1 MGGVYHNLYLVHNSD
16 LVDIF
21 RPFGEFDEGL
31 VSPDWRTS
39 ARNSQR
45 NSVKGLDNNTP
56 PPHLVRGAFILYHIW
71 VDLSTGTLRFGVLI
85 FLKISSYHMD
95 LSK

>member
-16 LVDIF
+16 LVDLF
-21 RPFGEFDEGL
+21 SPFGEFDEGL
-31 VSPDWRTS
+31 VSPDWRTP

-56 PPHLVRGAFILYHIW
+56 PLHLACRAIILYHNW
-71 VDLSTGTLRFGVLI
+71 VLQFGQLVFGI
-85 FLKISSYHMD
+85 TD
-95 LSK
+95 DV